1 MSAFN
6 GRPFRLMELQF
17 FMVFETRLRLPGVP
31 MPTDSLD
38 AALLC
43 SSVTTDVMAFRICR
57 YSCPGIGIRIFSKRR
72 RTDQE

>member
-6 GRPFRLMELQF
+6 GWPFRLMELQF
-17 FMVFETRLRLPGVP
+17 FMVFETWLRLPGVP

-43 SSVTTDVMAFRICR
+43 SSVTTDVMALRICW
-57 YSCPGIGIRIFSKRR
+57 YSCPGVAMRIFS
-72 RTDQE
+72 RTTPE